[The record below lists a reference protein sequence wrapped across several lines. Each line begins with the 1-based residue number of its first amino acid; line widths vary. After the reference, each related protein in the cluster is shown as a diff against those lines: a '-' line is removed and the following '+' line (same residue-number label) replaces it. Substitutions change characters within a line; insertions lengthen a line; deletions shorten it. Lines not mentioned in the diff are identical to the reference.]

1 MHNFKFIFKVVI
13 NLKWFFLAKKVKQFF
28 FIHFQSVTETIIHIA
43 KLILIQNYIIHDHEI
58 LIAILQR
65 NEN

>member
-1 MHNFKFIFKVVI
+1 MV
-13 NLKWFFLAKKVKQFF
+13 FLAKKVKQFF